1 MKVYDPA
8 ERIVYVHLASPA
20 PQHWPAA
27 RVEDGTLDRLPAGY
41 ANQSPRTR
49 VRRDPGPSGSSVALE
64 VAGAQGGDR
73 VLDVT
78 GETLL
83 GTAVRPA

>member
-20 PQHWPAA
+20 RGHDAA
-27 RVEDGTLDRLPAGY
+27 PPVLDRLPAGY

-49 VRRDPGPSGSSVALE
+49 VRRDTGSSDLDAALKPVAAVRSGGPHPGPARE
-64 VAGAQGGDR
+64 AGEHSAIR
-73 VLDVT
+73 L
-78 GETLL
+78 
-83 GTAVRPA
+83 A